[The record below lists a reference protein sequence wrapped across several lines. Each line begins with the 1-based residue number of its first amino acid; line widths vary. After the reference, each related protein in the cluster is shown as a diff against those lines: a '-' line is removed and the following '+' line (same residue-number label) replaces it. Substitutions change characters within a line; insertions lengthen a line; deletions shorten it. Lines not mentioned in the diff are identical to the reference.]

1 MIIILII
8 TIRRRIRRR
17 IKKVQIK
24 PSETLHEKN
33 QSTEIFYIPKIIR
46 FYNYNF
52 IGNKYACVCM
62 CIKIVCVLRKVLT
75 GAGLSRRTLWQN

>member
-1 MIIILII
+1 MIIVLII
-8 TIRRRIRRR
+8 TIIIRRR

-33 QSTEIFYIPKIIR
+33 QSTEIFYIPKIIS

-75 GAGLSRRTLWQN
+75 GAGLSRRTL